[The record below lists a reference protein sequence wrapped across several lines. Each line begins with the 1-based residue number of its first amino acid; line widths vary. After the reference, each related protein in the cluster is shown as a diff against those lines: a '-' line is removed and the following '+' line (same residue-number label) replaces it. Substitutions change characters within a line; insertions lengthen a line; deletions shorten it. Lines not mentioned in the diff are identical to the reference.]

1 MDIYEEINQKRIER
15 YTRRMAKIERDN
27 RRENVLATIKFAA
40 MVMLVF
46 VLMYSW
52 LFLGCLLAAV

>member
-15 YTRRMAKIERDN
+15 YARRMAKIERDN
-27 RRENVLATIKFAA
+27 RRENVLAIIRLAA
-40 MVMLVF
+40 MVVFVF